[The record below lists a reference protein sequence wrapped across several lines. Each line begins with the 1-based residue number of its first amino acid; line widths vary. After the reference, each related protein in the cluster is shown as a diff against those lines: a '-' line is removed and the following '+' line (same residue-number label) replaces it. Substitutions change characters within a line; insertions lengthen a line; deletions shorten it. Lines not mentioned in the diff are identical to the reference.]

1 MRDTRYQALLV
12 RSNIQATRAYS
23 LHTTGYAF
31 DIERTYRSRRQALA
45 FQFMLDRMTA
55 LGLIAWVR
63 EPQAIHVTA
72 SPLARDLL
80 GG

>member
-1 MRDTRYQALLV
+1 
-12 RSNIQATRAYS
+12 
-23 LHTTGYAF
+23 
-31 DIERTYRSRRQALA
+31 
-45 FQFMLDRMTA
+45 MTA

-80 GG
+80 RGTQRG